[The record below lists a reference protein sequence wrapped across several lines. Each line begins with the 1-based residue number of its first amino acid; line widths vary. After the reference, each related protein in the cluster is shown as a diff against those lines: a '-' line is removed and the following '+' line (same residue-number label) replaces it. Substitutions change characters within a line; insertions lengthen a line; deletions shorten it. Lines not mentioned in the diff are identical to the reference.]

1 VRCGRIAPFKT
12 AEHMAELVQR
22 FGWAP
27 SRRGGSAPPPQS
39 ELSQWRLF
47 DSPAP
52 IGNHLRGG
60 RARSPRP
67 EPEPAPPE
75 PLARADG
82 YWGEIYPDDIAFH
95 GGRGGGGVLYYRSS
109 VIWQSEDSKSIPF
122 LSSPAQKV
130 STSKERS
137 GCAVGYEN
145 DVRLSDDKKW
155 LERLGDYKFATKR
168 HMPNSPASM
177 ARQPGM
183 RRSVLELI
191 RNPEPV
197 LIKAPATRAKEE
209 AEAQLGVLQAQ
220 VANLE
225 AKLRDNR

>member
-1 VRCGRIAPFKT
+1 
-12 AEHMAELVQR
+12 M
-22 FGWAP
+22 
-27 SRRGGSAPPPQS
+27 
-39 ELSQWRLF
+39 
-47 DSPAP
+47 
-52 IGNHLRGG
+52 
-60 RARSPRP
+60 
-67 EPEPAPPE
+67 
-75 PLARADG
+75 
-82 YWGEIYPDDIAFH
+82 
-95 GGRGGGGVLYYRSS
+95 
-109 VIWQSEDSKSIPF
+109 
-122 LSSPAQKV
+122 
-130 STSKERS
+130 
-137 GCAVGYEN
+137 GYEN

-177 ARQPGM
+177 ARHPGM